1 MQTSKCGC
9 VLIELYLWTLTY
21 KFHISSTILFFH
33 FNWYKLFLAHKPHKS
48 KPDLA
53 YSLPTPELKYDLTHL
68 DFFVLDRVLNNTII
82 SFNKLKDRQAV
93 PGLVNSEAQG
103 SGL

>member
-1 MQTSKCGC
+1 
-9 VLIELYLWTLTY
+9 
-21 KFHISSTILFFH
+21 
-33 FNWYKLFLAHKPHKS
+33 
-48 KPDLA
+48 LA